1 MARIIMYA
9 PRMRPIAL
17 VIVIVVAF
25 ALAGCLPPSG
35 AQQPNPQQDQRIT
48 QLEQRVTALE
58 QYIRQMY
65 DVLAANGALSQP
77 ANGGTAPTAPTTN
90 MGPAPAPGP
99 TQPPH

>member
-1 MARIIMYA
+1 MYA
-9 PRMRPIAL
+9 PRMRSISIA
-17 VIVIVVAF
+17 IVIVL
-25 ALAGCLPPSG
+25 ALAGCFPPAGG
-35 AQQPNPQQDQRIT
+35 AQQPNPQQDQRIS

-77 ANGGTAPTAPTTN
+77 ASGGRAPTAPPTDA
-90 MGPAPAPGP
+90 GPAPGP

>member
-1 MARIIMYA
+1 
-9 PRMRPIAL
+9 MRSIA
-17 VIVIVVAF
+17 IVIVL

-77 ANGGTAPTAPTTN
+77 ANGGRAPTAPPVDA
-90 MGPAPAPGP
+90 GPAPSP